1 MSDNTPRLILPYI
14 VQSQAQK
21 EVTHAMGLN
30 RLDALTQ
37 TAVET
42 IALTVPPVGLEGN
55 LYIVG
60 TGATGAWAAKDKQL
74 AQFIGGSWVFYIPFE
89 GMRVWDKQT
98 VQPLVY
104 KGSTWQNE
112 FSAANRIGFF
122 GSSPVVKATVFFGN
136 TDNEIGGLTISAA
149 YSQAEVQALR
159 DKCEELADD
168 VRALRSA
175 LSSYGLI

>member
-1 MSDNTPRLILPYI
+1 MSENTPRLILPYI

-21 EVTHAMGLN
+21 EVTHAVGLN

-42 IALTVPPVGLEGN
+42 VALTAPPIGIEGN

-60 TGATGAWAAKDKQL
+60 SGATGAWNAKDKQL
-74 AQFIGGSWVFYIPFE
+74 AQFIGGSWVFYTPFE
-89 GMRVWDKQT
+89 GLRVWDKQT
-98 VQPLVY
+98 AQPFVY
-104 KGSTWQNE
+104 KGTTWQNE
-112 FSAANRIGFF
+112 FSAASKVGFF
-122 GSSPVVKATVFFGN
+122 GATPVVKATVSFGN
-136 TDNEIGGLTISAA
+136 TDNEIGGLTISAV

-168 VRALRSA
+168 VRALKAAISG
-175 LSSYGLI
+175 YGLI

>member
-1 MSDNTPRLILPYI
+1 M
-14 VQSQAQK
+14 QSQAQK
-21 EVTHAMGLN
+21 EVTHAVGLN

-42 IALTVPPVGLEGN
+42 VALTAPPPVGIEGN

-60 TGATGAWAAKDKQL
+60 IGATGAWAAKDKQL
-74 AQFIGGSWVFYIPFE
+74 AQFIGGSWVFYTPFE
-89 GMRVWDKQT
+89 GFRVWDKQT
-98 VQPLVY
+98 SQAFVY
-104 KGSTWQNE
+104 KGSIWQNE

-122 GSSPVVKATVFFGN
+122 GTTPIVKATVSFGN
-136 TDNEIGGLTISAA
+136 TDNEIGGLTVSAS
-149 YSQAEVQALR
+149 YFQTEMQALR